1 VPFTPL
7 VASSRLG
14 SSSAG
19 AWELVAS
26 VWKVG
31 GKNWWFQ
38 RELFKKSSHG
48 LWRWVYN
55 K

>member
-1 VPFTPL
+1 MTLGDGMGRRRRERERREKREGDKRRVPFTPL

-26 VWKVG
+26 V
-31 GKNWWFQ
+31 
-38 RELFKKSSHG
+38 
-48 LWRWVYN
+48 
-55 K
+55 